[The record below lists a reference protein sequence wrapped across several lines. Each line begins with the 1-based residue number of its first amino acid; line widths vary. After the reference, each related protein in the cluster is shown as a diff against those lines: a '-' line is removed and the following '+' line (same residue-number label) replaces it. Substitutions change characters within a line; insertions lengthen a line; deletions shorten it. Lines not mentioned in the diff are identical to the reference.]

1 MFFQIPTVWGPWRVL
16 DLPDRI
22 TYSHTQ
28 SNAKLFPHTIHCV
41 KPPQKIKLWSLRP
54 SYQVLYPCPKSLA
67 ATIDGGLTAK
77 EAEQVSCLSSPPSI
91 HITHTHTCR
100 RTHSRPL
107 QSVLSSYPDP
117 QLPVLANRR
126 RFKFHSV
133 KKLAHCY
140 SVTGRAND
148 VRQWQRW
155 TPLSLWCLVAI
166 AGPLLRR
173 HRNAGDWQR
182 RWWQQRLRERLTASV
197 KCPVC
202 VCAGVCVPLQACFDT
217 RHLLSDGK
225 LHAWLRW
232 TLMPALRPF
241 CPRGSQRGA
250 VLRNL
255 STTDTWV
262 DGDLCLLSAT
272 FFFFFG
278 CSHKGHCSELKEP
291 PSSFFL
297 RFFLWTVQHVAAIS
311 TRTSPTIN
319 RITETTLVCG
329 RSLYVYVTPVPA
341 TPITNE
347 MIPNGKMQRYQDFSI
362 PPVACDSLSRDDST
376 SGTLGAPSC
385 GWPSRVGG
393 AVVCGWQVKC
403 PVVHPIL
410 RLDAGNTTI
419 KMRSVWARRSGRKGN
434 LGNETWR
441 STHNVCGFVS
451 ATALCLSSPQQHIE
465 HSSRQNEHCYICG
478 QKEGWSRAAEGAG
491 WISWLVAAALWRK
504 MSVRHETGQQSTN
517 RKEVG
522 EEGLS

>member
-1 MFFQIPTVWGPWRVL
+1 MLSPIACSRHWNKNKTSLTRLTSSAHLWHLWHPQPPVILLICQTGNSFYFLSVSEKKALRFTCLSLNCVCYKIPLRLFFQIPTVWGPWRVL

-22 TYSHTQ
+22 TYSHTH

-182 RWWQQRLRERLTASV
+182 RWWQQRLCERLTASV

-272 FFFFFG
+272 FFFFFWVLSQG
-278 CSHKGHCSELKEP
+278 
-291 PSSFFL
+291 
-297 RFFLWTVQHVAAIS
+297 
-311 TRTSPTIN
+311 
-319 RITETTLVCG
+319 TLFGAEGTPILLFPALLLMDRPACG
-329 RSLYVYVTPVPA
+329 RH
-341 TPITNE
+341 
-347 MIPNGKMQRYQDFSI
+347 QYQDQPHDQQDHRNHLGLREIVVCVRHPGSSHS
-362 PPVACDSLSRDDST
+362 DHQRDDPKWKDAT
-376 SGTLGAPSC
+376 VPRLLHPSC
-385 GWPSRVGG
+385 GL
-393 AVVCGWQVKC
+393 WQ
-403 PVVHPIL
+403 PL
-410 RLDAGNTTI
+410 
-419 KMRSVWARRSGRKGN
+419 
-434 LGNETWR
+434 
-441 STHNVCGFVS
+441 
-451 ATALCLSSPQQHIE
+451 
-465 HSSRQNEHCYICG
+465 
-478 QKEGWSRAAEGAG
+478 
-491 WISWLVAAALWRK
+491 
-504 MSVRHETGQQSTN
+504 
-517 RKEVG
+517 
-522 EEGLS
+522 

>member
-22 TYSHTQ
+22 TYSHTH

-202 VCAGVCVPLQACFDT
+202 VCVQECVSLSRLVLIPDT
-217 RHLLSDGK
+217 CWATVNCMHDSGEPSCQPC
-225 LHAWLRW
+225 A
-232 TLMPALRPF
+232 PF
-241 CPRGSQRGA
+241 VHG
-250 VLRNL
+250 VLREEL
-255 STTDTWV
+255 SFATCPPQIPEWMEI
-262 DGDLCLLSAT
+262 SAYYPPP
-272 FFFFFG
+272 FFFFLGALTRDTVRSWRNPHPPFSCASSYG
-278 CSHKGHCSELKEP
+278 PSSMWP
-291 PSSFFL
+291 PSVPGPAP
-297 RFFLWTVQHVAAIS
+297 RS
-311 TRTSPTIN
+311 TGSQKPPWSAGDRCMCTSPRFQPLRSPTRWSQMERCN
-319 RITETTLVCG
+319 GTKTSPSLLWLVTA
-329 RSLYVYVTPVPA
+329 SLGKTAPLGLWVLLLVAGLPGLGVPLSA
-341 TPITNE
+341 V
-347 MIPNGKMQRYQDFSI
+347 GK
-362 PPVACDSLSRDDST
+362 LS
-376 SGTLGAPSC
+376 APWCIPSC
-385 GWPSRVGG
+385 DW
-393 AVVCGWQVKC
+393 
-403 PVVHPIL
+403 
-410 RLDAGNTTI
+410 
-419 KMRSVWARRSGRKGN
+419 M
-434 LGNETWR
+434 LGT
-441 STHNVCGFVS
+441 
-451 ATALCLSSPQQHIE
+451 QQ
-465 HSSRQNEHCYICG
+465 
-478 QKEGWSRAAEGAG
+478 
-491 WISWLVAAALWRK
+491 
-504 MSVRHETGQQSTN
+504 
-517 RKEVG
+517 
-522 EEGLS
+522 